1 MENRS
6 QYHENFTL
14 ERVYPNSKAEVWA
27 AWSIREKKAEWL
39 RNPALE
45 MDFRPGGFERS
56 TFRDAMGEHVNET
69 RYFEIN
75 EGNRIVL
82 AYSMAVNGRV
92 HTVSLTTVAVM
103 DEGCSTRLR
112 YTEQMCIIPP
122 SDGLKGR
129 EHGWNALLDALGV
142 CLAEKIRKNAKSH

>member
-1 MENRS
+1 MEDQS

-14 ERVYPNSKAEVWA
+14 ERVYPNSRAEVWA

-39 RNPALE
+39 GNSALE
-45 MDFRPGGFERS
+45 MDFRPGGFERGA
-56 TFRDAMGEHVNET
+56 FRHATDEHVNET
-69 RYFEIN
+69 RYFDIA
-75 EGNRIVL
+75 EGQRIVL

-92 HTVSLTTVAVM
+92 HTVSLTTIVFM
-103 DEGCSTRLR
+103 DEKPGTRLH

-142 CLAEKIRKNAKSH
+142 YLAKKDTKSV